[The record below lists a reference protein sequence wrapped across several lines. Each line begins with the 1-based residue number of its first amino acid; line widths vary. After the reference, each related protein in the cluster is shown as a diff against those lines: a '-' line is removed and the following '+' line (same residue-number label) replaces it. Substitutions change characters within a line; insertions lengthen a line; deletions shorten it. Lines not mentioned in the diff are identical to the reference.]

1 MTQYSLKFFLG
12 PVDILRLIIYGKMI
26 FTKTTAR
33 KRALKSIIDQST
45 HSVVSNS

>member
-12 PVDILRLIIYGKMI
+12 PVDILRLIIYGKKI

-33 KRALKSIIDQST
+33 TRALKSIIDQST

>member
-1 MTQYSLKFFLG
+1 MTQYSLKFFF
-12 PVDILRLIIYGKMI
+12 VDILRLIIYGKMI

-33 KRALKSIIDQST
+33 TRALKSIIDQST